1 MVLQD
6 LVQPFYPQSA
16 FPHRRHDLNFIF
28 LCLDVAGKL
37 FLDQSNG
44 GTYDSIRIVAAD
56 EKKIP
61 ASLGQIYRLAFVDAV
76 SIYNDIALS
85 CLTEDTRQLYYIK
98 TAGAYDIF

>member
-61 ASLGQIYRLAFVDAV
+61 ASLGQIYRLKLLPLP
-76 SIYNDIALS
+76 ALPI
-85 CLTEDTRQLYYIK
+85 Q
-98 TAGAYDIF
+98 TAASK

>member
-16 FPHRRHDLNFIF
+16 FPHRRHYLNFIF

-56 EKKIP
+56 EKKSRLRLDRSTVSP
-61 ASLGQIYRLAFVDAV
+61 SLMR
-76 SIYNDIALS
+76 
-85 CLTEDTRQLYYIK
+85 
-98 TAGAYDIF
+98 